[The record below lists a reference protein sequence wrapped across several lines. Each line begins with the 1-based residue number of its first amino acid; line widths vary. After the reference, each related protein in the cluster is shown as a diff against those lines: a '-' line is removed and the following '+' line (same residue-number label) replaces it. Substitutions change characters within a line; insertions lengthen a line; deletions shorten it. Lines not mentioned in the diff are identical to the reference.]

1 MKVSKERL
9 EEWRRRGMKVV
20 GGPTAPDPPHAPA
33 PDTPAKQVETKHQ
46 TIVIHEPEPEA
57 LRRSEAAALSAQSA
71 AEQTREILKEVA
83 AHLKSRPSASV
94 PKPVAYRFTMKRDNY
109 GRLVEVVA
117 TPITKE

>member
-20 GGPTAPDPPHAPA
+20 GGPTPEQTSAPA
-33 PDTPAKQVETKHQ
+33 PDIPAKPVETKQQ

-83 AHLKSRPSASV
+83 AHLKSSPPASV
-94 PKPVAYRFTMKRDNY
+94 PKPVAYRFTMTRDRY